1 MHLLCSRGSATDHCE
16 LSEPVLAHKL
26 PFSSTRMVGS
36 RDREAE
42 ISSFEVKATIGGSF
56 TGPMVAIRSN
66 PVLIL
71 TFNKR
76 KEE

>member
-1 MHLLCSRGSATDHCE
+1 MHFLSSRGSTTDHCE
-16 LSEPVLAHKL
+16 LSELVLAHKL

-36 RDREAE
+36 PDREAE
-42 ISSFEVKATIGGSF
+42 ISVFEVEVTSGGSF
-56 TGPMVAIRSN
+56 TRPMVTIESN